1 VKRGL
6 ASFGSVR
13 EFHEFVLAGNE
24 EELETFYESARHQPV
39 LGSEEFRTRLLGQLG
54 AISHEHVRRERIAVR
69 PSVSRVVQA
78 VATSYG
84 GASWACA
91 QIRRRRAAE
100 RGFRMQLKQIE
111 KQIL

>member
-1 VKRGL
+1 MKRGL

-13 EFHEFVLAGNE
+13 EFHEFVLTGNE

-78 VATSYG
+78 VAKSYG
-84 GASWACA
+84 
-91 QIRRRRAAE
+91 
-100 RGFRMQLKQIE
+100 
-111 KQIL
+111 